1 MNELDTLEFGE
12 VIKKDLGSENSSM
25 LRGIS
30 VLESLASLREPAS
43 LAQLMQITKM
53 PKASLHRTLAIFEEA
68 GLLVVRETKQIGFPE
83 DLFDVKMFLLMK
95 IPGSACEN

>member
-30 VLESLASLREPAS
+30 ILESLASLREPAS

-53 PKASLHRTLAIFEEA
+53 PLA
-68 GLLVVRETKQIGFPE
+68 K
-83 DLFDVKMFLLMK
+83 
-95 IPGSACEN
+95 